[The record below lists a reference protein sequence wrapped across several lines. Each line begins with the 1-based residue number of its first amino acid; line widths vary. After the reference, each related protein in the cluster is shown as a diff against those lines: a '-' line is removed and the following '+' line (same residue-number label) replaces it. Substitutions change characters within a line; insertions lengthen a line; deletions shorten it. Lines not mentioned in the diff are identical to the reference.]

1 MFVQTNSDDNF
12 IILFLY
18 VDDMLIMDRNT
29 FKIDELKK
37 ELYKSFVMKDFG
49 PAKQIF
55 GHENYS
61 S

>member
-1 MFVQTNSDDNF
+1 
-12 IILFLY
+12 
-18 VDDMLIMDRNT
+18 MLIMDRNT